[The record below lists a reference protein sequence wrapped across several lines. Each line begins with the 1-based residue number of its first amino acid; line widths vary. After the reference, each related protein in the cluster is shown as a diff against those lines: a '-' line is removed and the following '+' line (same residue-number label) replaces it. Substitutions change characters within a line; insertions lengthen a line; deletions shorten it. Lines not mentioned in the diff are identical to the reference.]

1 LITRGG
7 VRSVRPRAGL
17 GVAVVALIG
26 YIVGNGGVFV
36 YVGSYISTEVFK
48 TDGTGLTLVMAFP
61 SAGALASDPAP
72 FVTASNWFISPLAGV
87 VTWLFLTSVTGSY
100 LGANTQLARIVFSGA
115 REGLWNRRLAL
126 VHPRFRTPW
135 VAVLACV
142 VPGVV
147 VGIVVALTTSVATA
161 TSFVPTLGILG
172 ITTMFV
178 AANAA
183 LVVHWVR
190 ERARGVRRSVL
201 GCVVVPLVGIVT
213 LAVPYWS
220 DFQPGQPAP
229 FSYLPWYFLGLLAIG
244 VLYVLYLQRRKPMM
258 VARAGSIIMGEA
270 APVER
275 AQVLAPDEPR

>member
-1 LITRGG
+1 
-7 VRSVRPRAGL
+7 
-17 GVAVVALIG
+17 
-26 YIVGNGGVFV
+26 
-36 YVGSYISTEVFK
+36 
-48 TDGTGLTLVMAFP
+48 
-61 SAGALASDPAP
+61 
-72 FVTASNWFISPLAGV
+72 
-87 VTWLFLTSVTGSY
+87 
-100 LGANTQLARIVFSGA
+100 
-115 REGLWNRRLAL
+115 
-126 VHPRFRTPW
+126 
-135 VAVLACV
+135 V

-183 LVVHWVR
+183 LVVHWFR